1 MTDKVKKILEKSKH
15 NPNKRIR
22 GRNRA
27 NAQTNFNE
35 SHERRRVPRKLG
47 PREIGRKRK
56 SSWQPPQY
64 DMRKVSLDGHKPR
77 YPKVEP
83 LPAIRERKLGP
94 REIGRKHSYEPPNYN
109 LRKPSLEIFKPRI
122 MYRPRS
128 LDLLPRK
135 LGPRDIGR
143 FSRRSYS
150 PPRYNVNIDMPRH
163 RRRSSQPNMVRNRRY
178 SWESDFSEDYYRE
191 HSEDYSDYSDYDE
204 KCEYGNDHTREFVLQ
219 DDENDE
225 IDDIDSPDPVKEF
238 KAFIDPMQ
246 MQGKKRQISNKG
258 KLRMALGNIDF
269 GDMSESEIEENLPI
283 RRVRFADP

>member
-1 MTDKVKKILEKSKH
+1 MTDKVKKILEKSS
-15 NPNKRIR
+15 NKPKKRTR

-27 NAQTNFNE
+27 NANTNLNE
-35 SHERRRVPRKLG
+35 SHERRRPPRKLG

-56 SSWQPPQY
+56 SSWQPPKY
-64 DMRKVSLDGHKPR
+64 NLRKVSLDGHKPR

-109 LRKPSLEIFKPRI
+109 LRKPSLEIFKPRLFT
-122 MYRPRS
+122 RPRS
-128 LDLLPRK
+128 LDFLPRK

-150 PPRYNVNIDMPRH
+150 PPNYNVNKIDTPQTRH
-163 RRRSSQPNMVRNRRY
+163 RRRSSQPNLVRHRKY
-178 SWESDFSEDYYRE
+178 SWESDFSEDYYHE

-204 KCEYGNDHTREFVLQ
+204 KYEHGHDHTREFVQ
-219 DDENDE
+219 ENEE
-225 IDDIDSPDPVKEF
+225 IDDIDAPEPRKEF
-238 KAFIDPMQ
+238 KAFIDPTE
-246 MQGKKRQISNKG
+246 GKKGPTPKKG
-258 KLRMALGNIDF
+258 KKLRMALDNIDF
-269 GDMSESEIEENLPI
+269 GVMSESDEEILPT